1 MAVGLFIWM
10 TLWWQLRYVQLFE
23 YTLPSPLLCSV
34 VFGST
39 LDLWTIE
46 LLVSRYRDRAGIIA
60 DPHSTMQLSTNC
72 ISVTNIFKKD
82 LGLLLRT
89 ESRSHLWNRLLSHE
103 GWLYLLKKFL
113 SLFSEYLVSWALVH
127 STRFSFLL

>member
-1 MAVGLFIWM
+1 MAVGLFIWT
-10 TLWWQLRYVQLFE
+10 TLWWQLRVQLFE
-23 YTLPSPLLCSV
+23 YTLSPLLCSV

-46 LLVSRYRDRAGIIA
+46 LLVSRYWDRAGIIA
-60 DPHSTMQLSTNC
+60 SPHSTIQLSTNC

-89 ESRSHLWNRLLSHE
+89 ESRSHLLNRLLSHE